1 MANVLGSTEIRCCPF
16 HKWEGEKTKMDCIKT
31 GAFLK
36 SFVLLLFRTIEAI
49 SNPVCFIDKEV
60 EFQRGLKRLAQNNI

>member
-1 MANVLGSTEIRCCPF
+1 
-16 HKWEGEKTKMDCIKT
+16 MDCIKT
-31 GAFLK
+31 GAFFK

>member
-1 MANVLGSTEIRCCPF
+1 MLPF
-16 HKWEGEKTKMDCIKT
+16 SQMGVWKGKIDCIKT

-36 SFVLLLFRTIEAI
+36 SFVLLFFGTIEAI
-49 SNPVCFIDKEV
+49 SNPVCFTDKEV